1 MLNLWDVI
9 MPSKQPKKPKC
20 PGDSSTSIVTGNIEN
35 RNGNVILAGRNL
47 TVTKTTTV
55 QSNTFSDVYQQI
67 EAHDYL
73 SQTQKDDLKAEVAE
87 VEKAIK
93 TPQIDENSLTRHLR
107 NIGRMAPDILD
118 VTLTTLMSPI
128 AGLGKL
134 AEKIAAKAREK

>member
-1 MLNLWDVI
+1 MT
-9 MPSKQPKKPKC
+9 MSPKKTKKNKH
-20 PGDSSTSIVTGNIEN
+20 GDDSSYSITSGSIEN
-35 RNGNVILAGRNL
+35 RNGKVILSGRD
-47 TVTKTTTV
+47 VTITETTTL
-55 QSNTFSDVYQQI
+55 QSNTFSEVYQQI

-73 SQTQKDDLKAEVAE
+73 SLTQKDDLKAEVAE
-87 VEKAIK
+87 VEKAIT